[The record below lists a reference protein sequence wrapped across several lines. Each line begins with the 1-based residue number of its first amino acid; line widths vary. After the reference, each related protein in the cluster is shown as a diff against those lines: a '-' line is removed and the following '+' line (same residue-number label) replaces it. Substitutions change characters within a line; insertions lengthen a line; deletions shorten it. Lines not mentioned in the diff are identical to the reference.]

1 MADNLKAV
9 QTQQTGLNS
18 LERFVQAYQEVTVYQ
33 MQRVRDTVLHNRI
46 FMNGLLD
53 IFVDVKEAVEKQEF
67 RQLKANKATHVS
79 FSTLVKNAKSAAVFL
94 SLDSRF
100 AGNSTRNLF
109 ALFSKHIRGNQDLDL
124 IIVGELGA
132 RLFRN
137 EYPNKKFKF
146 YELPEGGVGE
156 ALTALTKDLLEYE
169 NVDVFTSYFQSL
181 LQQDPIQI
189 NITAAIPL
197 QEQSSLLERKQRA
210 FLFEPV
216 GKQILNFFEVQIF
229 TALLRQTV
237 EETMLATLGNRIN
250 TLESTYNS
258 LEDQLFKLSKAAK
271 KARRKEMN
279 KKQRQ
284 RLAGMAL
291 WF

>member
-9 QTQQTGLNS
+9 QFKQTGLNS

-33 MQRVRDTVLHNRI
+33 MQRVRDVVLHNRI

-53 IFVDVKEAVEKQEF
+53 IFVDIKQAVEKQEF
-67 RQLKANKATHVS
+67 GQLRANKATHVS
-79 FSTLVKNAKSAAVFL
+79 FLTLVKNGRSAAVFL

-109 ALFSKHIRGNQDLDL
+109 QLYAKYVRANADIDL

-137 EYPNKKFKF
+137 EFATKKFKF
-146 YELPEGGVGE
+146 YELPEVGAGE
-156 ALTALTKDLLEYE
+156 ALTNLTKDLLEYE

-181 LQQDPIQI
+181 LQQDPIQV

-197 QEQSSLLERKQRA
+197 QEQASLLDRKQRA
-210 FLFEPV
+210 FLFEPA

-237 EETMLATLGNRIN
+237 EETRLATLGNRIN

-258 LEDQLFKLSKAAK
+258 LEDQLFKLSKDAK
-271 KARRKEMN
+271 KVKRKEMN

-284 RLAGMAL
+284 RLSGMAL
-291 WF
+291 WV